1 MPTPREVPP
10 QFSKVIPGCVL
21 EYIGE
26 LGALRTP
33 HLHPGSKGFRDSEVA
48 NRFPGRVIS
57 EAGPALSSSDQGLRR
72 RGAPGLG
79 LMLSTLILEILNFFF

>member
-1 MPTPREVPP
+1 MLYVLPTCT
-10 QFSKVIPGCVL
+10 PGPKD
-21 EYIGE
+21 
-26 LGALRTP
+26 LGILT
-33 HLHPGSKGFRDSEVA
+33 EVA